1 MSGITAVIIVTIT
14 TKLLPNG
21 PRSRQMANGSAV
33 GVEYWA
39 PSSSAHKSNRLGT
52 HKGAQLRQCPS
63 MGGWRRRSNQNCIT
77 KTNVFIHFRPLRLVS
92 FRLAWFGL
100 VSFGFS
106 AFGHNNGNTL
116 ASRKLHSQLRAATKR
131 YILFT
136 LIESAQ
142 LGNVAATL
150 HPKRRINCLS
160 SLMSHNKLQRFFTMR
175 NPTCIYIYNLDWGSP
190 SI

>member
-1 MSGITAVIIVTIT
+1 MPLRCQWLPSWWGAVVSGITAVIIVTIT

-92 FRLAWFGL
+92 FRLAWFL
-100 VSFGFS
+100 L
-106 AFGHNNGNTL
+106 AFRLL
-116 ASRKLHSQLRAATKR
+116 ATTMATR
-131 YILFT
+131 WH
-136 LIESAQ
+136 
-142 LGNVAATL
+142 LGNCTV
-150 HPKRRINCLS
+150 S
-160 SLMSHNKLQRFFTMR
+160 
-175 NPTCIYIYNLDWGSP
+175 
-190 SI
+190 